1 MIFIMETLI
10 LEKELNPEDLD
21 DSIEFGDSGGKE
33 IFNGPKCDSDH
44 GKPDRPDPIPP
55 IPDSNCV
62 SKQ

>member
-1 MIFIMETLI
+1 MILLS
-10 LEKELNPEDLD
+10 LE
-21 DSIEFGDSGGKE
+21 IQGGKE

-44 GKPDRPDPIPP
+44 GKPDRPDPLPL